1 MMGSLI
7 YRCKTTN
14 EMMPLGQRATC
25 GSTIEAHPPFG
36 GEFTGQRMS
45 QFAQLYED
53 DVVAWAEQQAQALRD
68 AARSNSNLPLD
79 WENLAEEIEDLAK
92 IYRSSLRSHLRRIIQ
107 HLVKLQHS
115 PAPDPRRGWR
125 QTVSLAR
132 SEVKDLLDESPS
144 LKRQIEPLVNKVMES
159 AIALA
164 LSDMEHYGEVN
175 LSMSR
180 LIRRRRY
187 TTEQVLGEWFPPDP
201 EPPARGE

>member
-1 MMGSLI
+1 
-7 YRCKTTN
+7 
-14 EMMPLGQRATC
+14 
-25 GSTIEAHPPFG
+25 
-36 GEFTGQRMS
+36 MS

-92 IYRSSLRSHLRRIIQ
+92 IYRSSLRSPIRRIIQ

-115 PAPDPRRGWR
+115 PASDPRRGWR

-132 SEVKDLLDESPS
+132 SEVKDLLGESPS
-144 LKRQIEPLVNKVMES
+144 LRRQIEPLIKKVMES

-175 LSMSR
+175 PSMSR
-180 LIRRRRY
+180 LIRRRKY
-187 TTEQVLGEWFPPDP
+187 TSEQVLGDWFPSDP
-201 EPPARGE
+201 EEPRRGE

>member
-1 MMGSLI
+1 M
-7 YRCKTTN
+7 T
-14 EMMPLGQRATC
+14 
-25 GSTIEAHPPFG
+25 
-36 GEFTGQRMS
+36 
-45 QFAQLYED
+45 QFKQLYED

-115 PAPDPRRGWR
+115 PAFDPRRGWR

-132 SEVKDLLDESPS
+132 LEIKDLLEESPS
-144 LKRQIEPLVNKVMES
+144 LRRQVEPLIKKVMAG

-164 LSDMEHYGEVN
+164 IADMEHYGEIN
-175 LSMSR
+175 PFMSR
-180 LIRRRRY
+180 VIGRRKYRVD
-187 TTEQVLGEWFPPDP
+187 QVLGDWFPPDP
-201 EPPARGE
+201 EAPPRADGEKP